1 MHKKENRE
9 NRNEEIMPQIIEESS
24 KLKRTKFTVRELQKT
39 STWTQSHKISENQKK
54 EIIKL
59 LDQQQQKGDLNQ
71 YPTFL

>member
-9 NRNEEIMPQIIEESS
+9 NRNEEIMPQIFEESS
-24 KLKRTKFTVRELQKT
+24 KLNRTKFTVRELQKT
-39 STWTQSHKISENQKK
+39 STWTQPHKISENQKK